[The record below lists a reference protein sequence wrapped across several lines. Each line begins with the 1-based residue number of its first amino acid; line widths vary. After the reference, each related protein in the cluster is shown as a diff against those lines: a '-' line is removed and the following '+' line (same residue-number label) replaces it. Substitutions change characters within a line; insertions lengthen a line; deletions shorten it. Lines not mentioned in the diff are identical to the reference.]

1 MNTITKF
8 YSDGCMNCKA
18 QGGILE
24 RVKAENPGVK
34 FLEVDTKDDR
44 ASRYEIT
51 SLPTLVFEKDGVEV
65 GRLVGLK
72 PQSLITKK
80 IQEVF

>member
-8 YSDGCMNCKA
+8 YTDGCMNCKA
-18 QGGILE
+18 LGGILD
-24 RVKAENPGVK
+24 RVKAENPSIK
-34 FLEVDTKDDR
+34 YLEVNTKDDK
-44 ASRYEIT
+44 AAKYEIT
-51 SLPTLVFEKDGVEV
+51 SLPTLVFEKDGQEV